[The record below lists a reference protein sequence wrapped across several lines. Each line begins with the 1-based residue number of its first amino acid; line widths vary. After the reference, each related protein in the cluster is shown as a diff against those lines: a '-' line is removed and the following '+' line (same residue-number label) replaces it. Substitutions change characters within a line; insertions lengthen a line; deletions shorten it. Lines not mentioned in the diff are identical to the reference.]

1 MANLKNMIEKQPKKF
16 TEECA
21 LISVFLNMT
30 DLKDNWFLNYIS
42 PPGGAWQKVYVKEG
56 NNIHRLYVGKTVKRP
71 DLALQKYK
79 EKAEILFFI
88 AESKE
93 SFESI
98 IRNRDKINKSMKDFY
113 QFIKGARI
121 NNKKI
126 FEDKVIN
133 PIFNFIIAL
142 DVRDLG
148 KFEKRVIENKLQL
161 IEESIDD
168 LDDFEG
174 GVACIAVFWKSKK
187 TIFNIVYSSNFTK
200 EKIFLLKNI
209 FNSK

>member
-1 MANLKNMIEKQPKKF
+1 MANIKNMIEKQPKKF

-30 DLKDNWFLNYIS
+30 NLKDNWFLNYIS
-42 PPGGAWQKVYVKEG
+42 PPGGAWQEAYIKDSD
-56 NNIHRLYVGKTVKRP
+56 NIYRVYVGKIVKRP

-93 SFESI
+93 SFEVI
-98 IRNRDKINKSMKDFY
+98 IRNRDKIKKSMKDFY
-113 QFIKGARI
+113 QFLKGARI
-121 NNKKI
+121 NNRKI

-161 IEESIDD
+161 IEKSIDD

-174 GVACIAVFWKSKK
+174 GIACIAVFWKSKK
-187 TIFNIVYSSNFTK
+187 TVFDIIYSSNFNK
-200 EKIFLLKNI
+200 EKRYLLNKI